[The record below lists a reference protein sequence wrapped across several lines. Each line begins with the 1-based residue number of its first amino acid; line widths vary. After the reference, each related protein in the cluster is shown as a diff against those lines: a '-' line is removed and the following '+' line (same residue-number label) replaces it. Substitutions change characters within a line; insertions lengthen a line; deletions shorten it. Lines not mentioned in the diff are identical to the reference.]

1 VRAAPSGPRAASC
14 AWRTEDGAEDV
25 WIARCGKLADLVVIA
40 AQVSEASV
48 AAAAAAEAALFD
60 TGRPVLL
67 APAPP
72 LALSGRIFVAWNGSQ
87 QAVRAIAA
95 ALPLLARAAAV
106 EVAVI
111 EETGRVADPAE
122 LAAYLSWHGIAASPR
137 RIPRDADSVAAI
149 LERAVAASGADM
161 LVMGA
166 YTHSRLRE
174 LVFGG
179 VTAHVLRACRIPTLL
194 AH

>member
-1 VRAAPSGPRAASC
+1 
-14 AWRTEDGAEDV
+14 
-25 WIARCGKLADLVVIA
+25 
-40 AQVSEASV
+40 
-48 AAAAAAEAALFD
+48 
-60 TGRPVLL
+60 
-67 APAPP
+67 
-72 LALSGRIFVAWNGSQ
+72 
-87 QAVRAIAA
+87 
-95 ALPLLARAAAV
+95 
-106 EVAVI
+106 
-111 EETGRVADPAE
+111 
-122 LAAYLSWHGIAASPR
+122 
-137 RIPRDADSVAAI
+137 VAAI